1 MRAARPVPLRRVL
14 AALAPALCGAA
25 LMPTLAAA
33 TPPTASFTMDPSP
46 APVDEQVTFTDTSTD
61 PDGDA
66 IVQRGWDI
74 NGDGVVTD
82 PSGPPQV
89 SRPYHDPGQ
98 VTITLHV
105 TDAAGETASVSHV
118 LTVFDPTQNPA
129 PGPDPAPDPMPTP
142 TPTPAPTPAPPPA
155 APNRTPTA
163 AFLFSPFAPV
173 VGELV
178 TFQSSSQDA
187 DGSLAAQTWDLDGDG
202 QFGDA
207 AGATVQTVYT
217 TPGSRAVSLRVTDD
231 RGASSVAFQSV
242 TVSAGETGAPV
253 GGAAQGAPATAA
265 PTAAARRRTPLMTPF
280 PIVRI
285 RGQVV
290 GAVVRLDVLS
300 VAAPARAT
308 VTVSCAGRGCPAK
321 QLTQRVGG
329 HRRTVRFA
337 RLERRLRAGTVL
349 RVAVTKPGTIGKY
362 TRFILRRDAAPARR
376 DLCLRDGA
384 RRPSACPAA

>member
-1 MRAARPVPLRRVL
+1 MRLARPLPLRCVL
-14 AALAPALCGAA
+14 SVPALALCGLA
-25 LMPTLAAA
+25 LLPALAAA

-46 APVDEQVTFTDTSTD
+46 AQVKDRVTFTDTSTD

-89 SRPYHDPGQ
+89 SRPYDTPGQ

-105 TDAAGETASVSHV
+105 TDATGETASVSHV
-118 LTVFDPTQNPA
+118 LTVVEPSPNPPPPPDPTPS
-129 PGPDPAPDPMPTP
+129 PTP
-142 TPTPAPTPAPPPA
+142 TPTPTPTPGPSTT
-155 APNRTPTA
+155 PNRTPTA
-163 AFLFSPFAPV
+163 AFLFSPFAPG

-178 TFQSSSQDA
+178 TFQSTSADA
-187 DGSLAAQTWDLDGDG
+187 DGSLVGQAWDLDGDG
-202 QFGDA
+202 QFDDA
-207 AGATVQTVYT
+207 AGGTAQTVFT

-231 RGASSVAFQSV
+231 DGASSVAFQFV
-242 TVSAGETGAPV
+242 TVADAAAAGAPV

-265 PTAAARRRTPLMTPF
+265 PATSARGRTPLMAPF

-290 GAVVRLDVLS
+290 GAIVRLDVLS
-300 VAAPARAT
+300 IAAPARAT
-308 VTVSCAGRGCPAK
+308 VTVSCAGRGCPTARI
-321 QLTQRVGG
+321 TQRVGSHG
-329 HRRTVRFA
+329 RTVRVR
-337 RLERRLRAGTVL
+337 RLERKLPAGTVL
-349 RVAVTKPGTIGKY
+349 RVSVTKPGTIGKF
-362 TRFILRRDAAPARR
+362 TRFILRRDTAPARR

-384 RRPSACPAA
+384 RQPSSCPAS